1 MEVRHQAPPAP
12 PHLVWPSSTP
22 PPLFVHTS
30 PLGGT
35 VQHGPRQRCSAVGS
49 SSPRERSVRRS
60 DSSSSQACQTS
71 PPTAASRAVC
81 NFDEPATGMEG
92 FPRRNLFGMNRL
104 ERFQLSF
111 RTFLLNPGNSFH
123 MQPPLPTADSAHL
136 PPGTAPAC
144 QSTPEQSA
152 AAATGTSSR
161 REGATP
167 APATERRHVRE
178 SEPRDTVT
186 PGTASTQGAF

>member
-1 MEVRHQAPPAP
+1 MSNRAAGGGQTPGSACPTAPGVAQQHP
-12 PHLVWPSSTP
+12 PHTP
-22 PPLFVHTS
+22 FVHTS

-49 SSPRERSVRRS
+49 SSPQERSVRRS

-81 NFDEPATGMEG
+81 NFDKPATGMEG

-123 MQPPLPTADSAHL
+123 MQPP
-136 PPGTAPAC
+136 PPHRRFCSPA
-144 QSTPEQSA
+144 SRH
-152 AAATGTSSR
+152 GSSLSKYS
-161 REGATP
+161 GAISCSSDWNKFT
-167 APATERRHVRE
+167 
-178 SEPRDTVT
+178 
-186 PGTASTQGAF
+186 